1 MSNEPLI
8 SIVIPCFKMGKYIGE
23 ALESIGKQSYTHWEV
38 IAVDDCGPEDGTQ
51 AIVESFAASHPDH
64 RVEFTR
70 LEQNGGVSV
79 ARNAGIK
86 AAKAEVLA
94 FLDPDDIWTQ
104 DHLERHMLARKGKDE
119 SLIVTASKV
128 GIFQDG
134 NEHGHKD
141 GNKDGGGP
149 QVDMLWG
156 YSAWEQQ
163 IFPLSLA
170 MRNAMNPSASLVPK
184 ALVESVGGFDEDR
197 ALQHTEDWDL
207 WLRLVEAGA
216 EFVFINEMT
225 GYYRQHPGAGT
236 ANRQVIDER
245 LSAFA
250 EKNIGRILPK
260 LSLATF
266 RMSNRVE
273 GIEARLDWIQKN
285 PVMRMLSFFQ
295 RLIGK
300 KQ

>member
-23 ALESIGKQSYTHWEV
+23 ALESVGKQSYAHWEV

-51 AIVESFAASHPDH
+51 AIVESFAANYPDH

-119 SLIVTASKV
+119 PLMVTASKV

-134 NEHGHKD
+134 NGL
-141 GNKDGGGP
+141 

-163 IFPLSLA
+163 VFPLSLA

-184 ALVESVGGFDEDR
+184 ALVVSVGGFDEDR

-216 EFVFINEMT
+216 EFVFVNEMT
-225 GYYRQHPGAGT
+225 GYYRQHAGAGT
-236 ANRQVIDER
+236 ADR
-245 LSAFA
+245 LLIQKRLGAFA

>member
-8 SIVIPCFKMGKYIGE
+8 SIVIPCFKMGAYIGE
-23 ALESIGKQSYTHWEV
+23 ALESVGKQSYTHWEV

-86 AAKAEVLA
+86 TAKAEVLA

-119 SLIVTASKV
+119 PLMVTASKV

-134 NEHGHKD
+134 NGL
-141 GNKDGGGP
+141 

-163 IFPLSLA
+163 VFPLSLA
-170 MRNAMNPSASLVPK
+170 MRNAMNPSALLVPK
-184 ALVESVGGFDEDR
+184 ALVESVGGYDEDR

-216 EFVFINEMT
+216 EFVFVNEMT
-225 GYYRQHPGAGT
+225 GYYRQHAGAGT
-236 ANRQVIDER
+236 ADR
-245 LSAFA
+245 LLIQKRLGAFA

>member
-1 MSNEPLI
+1 MTNKPLI
-8 SIVIPCFKMGKYIGE
+8 SIVIPCFKMGAYIGE
-23 ALESIGKQSYTHWEV
+23 ALESVGKQSYTHWEV

-104 DHLERHMLARKGKDE
+104 DHLERHMLAREGKDE
-119 SLIVTASKV
+119 PLMVTASKV

-134 NEHGHKD
+134 NGL
-141 GNKDGGGP
+141 

-163 IFPLSLA
+163 VFPLSLA

-216 EFVFINEMT
+216 EFVFVNEMT
-225 GYYRQHPGAGT
+225 GYYRQHAGAGT
-236 ANRQVIDER
+236 ADR
-245 LSAFA
+245 LLIQKRLGAFA

>member
-1 MSNEPLI
+1 MTNKPLI
-8 SIVIPCFKMGKYIGE
+8 SIVIPCFKMGAYIGE
-23 ALESIGKQSYTHWEV
+23 ALESVGKQSYTHWEV

-119 SLIVTASKV
+119 PLMVTASKV

-134 NEHGHKD
+134 NGL
-141 GNKDGGGP
+141 

-163 IFPLSLA
+163 VFPLSLA
-170 MRNAMNPSASLVPK
+170 MRNAMNPSALLVPK

-216 EFVFINEMT
+216 EFVFVNEMT
-225 GYYRQHPGAGT
+225 GYYRQHAGAGT
-236 ANRQVIDER
+236 ADR
-245 LSAFA
+245 LLIQKRLGAFA

>member
-1 MSNEPLI
+1 MTNKPLI
-8 SIVIPCFKMGKYIGE
+8 SIVIPCFKMGVYIGE
-23 ALESIGKQSYTHWEV
+23 ALESVGKQSYTHWEV
-38 IAVDDCGPEDGTQ
+38 LAVDDCGPEDGTQ

-86 AAKAEVLA
+86 TAKAEVLA

-119 SLIVTASKV
+119 PLMVTASKV

-134 NEHGHKD
+134 NGL
-141 GNKDGGGP
+141 

-163 IFPLSLA
+163 VFPLSLA
-170 MRNAMNPSASLVPK
+170 MRNAMNPSALLVPK

-216 EFVFINEMT
+216 EFVFVNEMT
-225 GYYRQHPGAGT
+225 GYYRQHAGAGT
-236 ANRQVIDER
+236 ADR
-245 LSAFA
+245 LLIQKRLGAFA

>member
-1 MSNEPLI
+1 MSNEPLV
-8 SIVIPCFKMGKYIGE
+8 SIVIPCFKMGAYIGE
-23 ALESIGKQSYTHWEV
+23 ALESVGKQSYTHWEV

-51 AIVESFAASHPDH
+51 AIVESFAASRPDH

-119 SLIVTASKV
+119 PLMVTASKV

-134 NEHGHKD
+134 NGL
-141 GNKDGGGP
+141 

-163 IFPLSLA
+163 VFPLSLA

-184 ALVESVGGFDEDR
+184 ALVESVGGFDENR

-216 EFVFINEMT
+216 EFVFVNEMT
-225 GYYRQHPGAGT
+225 GYYRQHAGAGT
-236 ANRQVIDER
+236 ADR
-245 LSAFA
+245 LLIQKRLGAFA

>member
-1 MSNEPLI
+1 MTNKPLI
-8 SIVIPCFKMGKYIGE
+8 SIVIPCFKMGAYIGE
-23 ALESIGKQSYTHWEV
+23 ALESVGKQSYTHWEV

-119 SLIVTASKV
+119 PLMVTASKV

-134 NEHGHKD
+134 NGL
-141 GNKDGGGP
+141 

-163 IFPLSLA
+163 VFPLSLA

-184 ALVESVGGFDEDR
+184 ALVVSVGGFDEDR

-216 EFVFINEMT
+216 EFVFVNEMT
-225 GYYRQHPGAGT
+225 GYYRQHAGAGT
-236 ANRQVIDER
+236 ANRQIIDER

-300 KQ
+300 KH

>member
-1 MSNEPLI
+1 MTNKPLI
-8 SIVIPCFKMGKYIGE
+8 SIVIPCFKMGAYIGE
-23 ALESIGKQSYTHWEV
+23 ALESVGKQSYTHWEV

-119 SLIVTASKV
+119 PLMVTASKV

-134 NEHGHKD
+134 NGL
-141 GNKDGGGP
+141 

-163 IFPLSLA
+163 VFPLSLA

-184 ALVESVGGFDEDR
+184 ALVVSVGGFDEDR

-216 EFVFINEMT
+216 EFVFVNEMT
-225 GYYRQHPGAGT
+225 GYYRQHAGAGT
-236 ANRQVIDER
+236 ANRQIIDER

>member
-1 MSNEPLI
+1 
-8 SIVIPCFKMGKYIGE
+8 
-23 ALESIGKQSYTHWEV
+23 LESVGKQSYTHWEV
-38 IAVDDCGPEDGTQ
+38 LAVDDCGPEDGTQ

-86 AAKAEVLA
+86 TAKAEVLA

-119 SLIVTASKV
+119 PLMVTASKV

-134 NEHGHKD
+134 NKNGHKD
-141 GNKDGGGP
+141 GSGP

-163 IFPLSLA
+163 VFPLSLA
-170 MRNAMNPSASLVPK
+170 MRNAMNPSALLVPK
-184 ALVESVGGFDEDR
+184 ALVESVGGYDEDR

-216 EFVFINEMT
+216 EFVFVNEMT
-225 GYYRQHPGAGT
+225 GYYRQHAGAGT
-236 ANRQVIDER
+236 ADR
-245 LSAFA
+245 LLIQKRLGAFA

>member
-1 MSNEPLI
+1 
-8 SIVIPCFKMGKYIGE
+8 
-23 ALESIGKQSYTHWEV
+23 
-38 IAVDDCGPEDGTQ
+38 
-51 AIVESFAASHPDH
+51 VESFAASHPDH

-104 DHLERHMLARKGKDE
+104 DHLERHMLAREGKDE
-119 SLIVTASKV
+119 PLMVTASKV

-134 NEHGHKD
+134 NGL
-141 GNKDGGGP
+141 

-163 IFPLSLA
+163 VFPLSLA

-216 EFVFINEMT
+216 EFVFVNEMT
-225 GYYRQHPGAGT
+225 GYYRQHAGAGT
-236 ANRQVIDER
+236 ANRQIIDER

-300 KQ
+300 KH

>member
-23 ALESIGKQSYTHWEV
+23 ALESVGKQSYTHWEV

-51 AIVESFAASHPDH
+51 AIVESFAANYPDH

-119 SLIVTASKV
+119 PLMVTASKV

-134 NEHGHKD
+134 NGL
-141 GNKDGGGP
+141 

-163 IFPLSLA
+163 VFPLSLA

-184 ALVESVGGFDEDR
+184 ALVVSVGGFDEDR

-216 EFVFINEMT
+216 EFVFVNEMT
-225 GYYRQHPGAGT
+225 GYYRQHAGAGT
-236 ANRQVIDER
+236 ADR
-245 LSAFA
+245 LLIQKRLGAFA

>member
-1 MSNEPLI
+1 MTNKPLI
-8 SIVIPCFKMGKYIGE
+8 SIVIPCFKMGAYIGE
-23 ALESIGKQSYTHWEV
+23 ALESVGKQSYTHWEV
-38 IAVDDCGPEDGTQ
+38 LAVDDCGPEDGTQ

-104 DHLERHMLARKGKDE
+104 DHLERHMLAREGKDE
-119 SLIVTASKV
+119 PLMVTASKV

-134 NEHGHKD
+134 NGL
-141 GNKDGGGP
+141 

-163 IFPLSLA
+163 VFPLSLA
-170 MRNAMNPSASLVPK
+170 MRNAMNPSALLVPK
-184 ALVESVGGFDEDR
+184 ALVESVGGYDEDR

-216 EFVFINEMT
+216 EFVFVNEMT
-225 GYYRQHPGAGT
+225 GYYRQHAGAGT
-236 ANRQVIDER
+236 ADR
-245 LSAFA
+245 LLIQKRLGAFA